1 MAALDFPASPTVGQ
15 LYPTPAVPGVPVYKW
30 DGEKWTT
37 LGGALGSTG
46 ASDAIPQQ
54 DAGSGAAGSSTL
66 WTRGDHAHPVD
77 PSIATKVAK
86 AGDTMTGNLAVTANQ
101 PQIVLNKNAGGVGA
115 YFGGYTN
122 NKPRWFIEVGD
133 AAAETGGNAGSNLSF
148 DRYTD
153 AGAYI
158 DSPFYLTRSTGN
170 VSMPGSVT
178 AGNIASSG
186 NVFGAFIRAS
196 GNVQADNGIVYGL
209 GGGNYITSDANITTM
224 LVSGVNCYWSYV
236 KATGRWD
243 WIVNS
248 AAQMSLLNGGLFYA
262 FGQGYKP
269 GGGAWA
275 DSSDAR
281 IKTIKG
287 AYTTGLDAIA
297 ALNPVTFSYKGN
309 DTSEP
314 PDHVPSADGSKSKD
328 AVSVPYPNSPHR
340 QVAETGKT
348 FHGMIA
354 QEVEQV
360 MPELVTQRPGYI
372 DGVAVTDLRDID
384 STPLIFALVN
394 AIKELKLRVE
404 MLEAA

>member
-1 MAALDFPASPTVGQ
+1 
-15 LYPTPAVPGVPVYKW
+15 
-30 DGEKWTT
+30 
-37 LGGALGSTG
+37 
-46 ASDAIPQQ
+46 
-54 DAGSGAAGSSTL
+54 
-66 WTRGDHAHPVD
+66 
-77 PSIATKVAK
+77 
-86 AGDTMTGNLAVTANQ
+86 MTGNLVVTANQ

-133 AAAETGGNAGSNLSF
+133 SAAETGGNAGSNLSF
-148 DRYTD
+148 DRYSD

-158 DSPFYLTRSTGN
+158 DTPFYITRATGFVTMPSGISTGN
-170 VSMPGSVT
+170 ITSTGTIT
-178 AGNIASSG
+178 ATYIHS
-186 NVFGAFIRAS
+186 S
-196 GNVQADNGIVYGL
+196 GNVQADNGIVYGA
-209 GGGNYITSDANITTM
+209 GGTNYITSDANATIM
-224 LVSGVNCYWSYV
+224 LTNGALCYWSYTKGSGYWQWV
-236 KATGRWD
+236 
-243 WIVNS
+243 VNNTIS
-248 AAQMSLLNGGLFYA
+248 VQFQYPAGFLVNGAA
-262 FGQGYKP
+262 YKP
-269 GGGAWA
+269 GGGVWS

-281 IKTIKG
+281 IKNIKG
-287 AYTTGLDAIA
+287 DYTAGLDVVAQ
-297 ALNPVTFSYKGN
+297 LRPVTFTYKGN
-309 DTSEP
+309 DTPEP
-314 PDHVPSADGSKSKD
+314 PDHVPSADGTKSKD
-328 AVSVPYPNSPHR
+328 EVSVPYPNSPHR